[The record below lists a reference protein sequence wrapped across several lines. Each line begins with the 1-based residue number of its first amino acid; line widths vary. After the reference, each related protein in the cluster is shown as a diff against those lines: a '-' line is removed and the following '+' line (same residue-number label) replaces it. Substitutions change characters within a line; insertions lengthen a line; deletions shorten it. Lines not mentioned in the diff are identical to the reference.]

1 MIQQLAPRYQIVF
14 NLFAIEGY
22 QHKEIA
28 EMLGI
33 TEGTSKSQFARAR
46 ALLQQMIIER
56 KKINYEKYT

>member
-1 MIQQLAPRYQIVF
+1 MVF

-22 QHKEIA
+22 GHKEIS

-46 ALLQQMIIER
+46 RLLQSRLLKESSYDKQYGET
-56 KKINYEKYT
+56 KI